1 MSGVAR
7 CDIGVQ
13 WLHAIGGSFL
23 HDPRWRSLSSSNRRG
38 GGRQGGKGG
47 RAQRLLFFFSMF
59 VCFFVFSEPRCPQ
72 LRPAQPS
79 DPSRA
84 GVAQPLIYFGR
95 PSSARLLG
103 AFGKDPGPVVSWTA
117 TTSGRGGR
125 SCSSGRGL
133 VYNPSGEPGTAL
145 DQGHCTWKQKPVSAR

>member
-1 MSGVAR
+1 MRHWGSVAPR
-7 CDIGVQ
+7 NR
-13 WLHAIGGSFL
+13 WFFPARPPLAIAIFSKPKGRGST
-23 HDPRWRSLSSSNRRG
+23 RRE
-38 GGRQGGKGG
+38 RRKGT
-47 RAQRLLFFFSMF
+47 AFVVLLWHL
-59 VCFFVFSEPRCPQ
+59 CLFFVFSEPRCPQ

-103 AFGKDPGPVVSWTA
+103 AFGKDPGPAVSWTA

-125 SCSSGRGL
+125 SCSSRRGL

>member
-1 MSGVAR
+1 MASPVATLGFSGSTQSVVLSCTTPVGDR
-7 CDIGVQ
+7 YLLQTEGEGVDKEGKEEG
-13 WLHAIGGSFL
+13 HSVCCS
-23 HDPRWRSLSSSNRRG
+23 SLAS
-38 GGRQGGKGG
+38 
-47 RAQRLLFFFSMF
+47 L
-59 VCFFVFSEPRCPQ
+59 FFVFSEPRCPQ

-103 AFGKDPGPVVSWTA
+103 AFGKDPGPAVSWTA

-133 VYNPSGEPGTAL
+133 VYNPSGDPGTAL